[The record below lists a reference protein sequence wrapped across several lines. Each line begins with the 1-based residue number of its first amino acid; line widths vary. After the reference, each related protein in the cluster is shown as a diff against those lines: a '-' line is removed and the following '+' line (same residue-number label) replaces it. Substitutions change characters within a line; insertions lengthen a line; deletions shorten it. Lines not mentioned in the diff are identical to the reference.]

1 MAALQKNTQ
10 AEKDALA
17 AFDANYAAELKNWE
31 DGTFEEYDSGFAL
44 AATGAAFA
52 LASLF

>member
-17 AFDANYAAELKNWE
+17 AYDANYAAELKNWE
-31 DGTFEEYDSGFAL
+31 DGTFVEYDSGFAL

>member
-17 AFDANYAAELKNWE
+17 AYDANYAAELKKWE
-31 DGTFEEYDSGFAL
+31 DGNFVEFDSGFAL